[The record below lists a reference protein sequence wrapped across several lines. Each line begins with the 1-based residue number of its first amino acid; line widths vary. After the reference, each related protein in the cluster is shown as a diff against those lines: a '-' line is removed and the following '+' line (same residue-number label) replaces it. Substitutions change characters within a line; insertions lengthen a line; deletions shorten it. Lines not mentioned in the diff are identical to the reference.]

1 MDAVSFNKFIAHTIL
16 QKYRFA
22 DANGKYTRYTTDLLA
37 VADGK
42 IFPSLVCVSPRDN
55 ALRQSIQH
63 ILCGSGLFPTIY
75 KIEKIYGEDAK
86 QEFALFLYQN
96 YEAMFWMSNG
106 MKRELDIW
114 LQKHEDL
121 KNTKLSDNY

>member
-1 MDAVSFNKFIAHTIL
+1 MQIKQKRIVRSFFFVEFYLLCGAIL
-16 QKYRFA
+16 
-22 DANGKYTRYTTDLLA
+22 LL
-37 VADGK
+37 VGCGYLQ
-42 IFPSLVCVSPRDN
+42 SVRLVCVSPRDN
-55 ALRQSIQH
+55 ALRQNIQH

-86 QEFALFLYQN
+86 QEFVLFLYQN
-96 YEAMFWMSNG
+96 YESMFWLSNG

-121 KNTKLSDNY
+121 RYIKLSDNY

>member
-1 MDAVSFNKFIAHTIL
+1 MTVIVNVVSLAFFSIVDENTSISLVETLLH
-16 QKYRFA
+16 
-22 DANGKYTRYTTDLLA
+22 LLA